1 MNHRPATNSAT
12 LILLRISL
20 IIASL
25 FTALFLVLT
34 QTQNHPACKPLAIM
48 IVLSG
53 MAFLV
58 LALRDLLRE
67 LNRESS
73 ANRQSQSNPTHF

>member
-1 MNHRPATNSAT
+1 MNHRPAANNAA

-34 QTQNHPACKPLAIM
+34 QIQNHSAGKPLAI
-48 IVLSG
+48 IIALSG

-73 ANRQSQSNPTHF
+73 VTRQSHS